1 MEQCKECD
9 LAIYCYSD
17 SSNWVF
23 RTKQELEE
31 KTAAIAAC
39 PVREQVR
46 EARSAAAREGG
57 NTATD

>member
-39 PVREQVR
+39 PLHERVQ
-46 EARSAAAREGG
+46 EARSAAARESE
-57 NTATD
+57 NTAAG